1 MVEVRQ
7 ASVSVEKKRDY
18 DRERAS
24 RRGVRGTRYSAE
36 SRIVAEYVS
45 VCHASGE
52 LHAKGEPL
60 SAVLFLCK
68 KRTFG
73 CFGGL
78 T

>member
-52 LHAKGEPL
+52 LREKP
-60 SAVLFLCK
+60 
-68 KRTFG
+68 
-73 CFGGL
+73 
-78 T
+78 

>member
-24 RRGVRGTRYSAE
+24 RRGVRGTRHSAE

-52 LHAKGEPL
+52 LREKP
-60 SAVLFLCK
+60 
-68 KRTFG
+68 
-73 CFGGL
+73 
-78 T
+78 